1 MNAEP
6 DIEKASVIT
15 HIHVEARGVAEH
27 DASRQPANLAHGHA
41 KVAPRVKLPG
51 EFRTLSIH
59 VTNTQEGKHD
69 IPNKK
74 DITGETAALYIS
86 ELEWHTLSKEELC
99 IRCGVSD
106 KVGLDVAM
114 AARRLAS
121 NGRNVIRPPPRNYI
135 KMILGY
141 IFGGFGSLLF
151 VASIICFIAWRPL
164 GDPLPSAA
172 NLALAVVLLIVIAIQ
187 AAFNAWQGWSTSRV
201 MTSITGMLPSDV
213 LVTRD
218 GQSFKIPA
226 AELVFGDIVHI
237 ARGNKVPAD
246 LRLIETSSDLKFD
259 RSALTGESN
268 AIPASVETTDPNFME
283 TRNMALQ
290 GTLCVSGSG
299 KGVCVWLGDFT
310 VFGRIAKQAA
320 SERAVRTSLEVEILR
335 FVLII
340 GGMALTVAVFI
351 VILWATWLRRDHP
364 DFISVPVLLIDC
376 VSVAVAFIPGKHPC
390 PYLRLQVLRTVSEG
404 LPICVTLSLTV
415 IAGAMRKANILCKSL
430 STVESLGAVNVIAS
444 DKTGT
449 LTQNKMS
456 VSDAVTVNG
465 KYSAGDVYDI
475 IRQKKPD
482 MHALDTMGTI
492 AALCNDAVF
501 DAGYVEG
508 KVPPEDRKVNGDATD
523 TGLLRFADDL
533 SPVDEVR
540 DRWKEVAKVAFN
552 SKNKFAI
559 KLFRLRSTS
568 NLSAAPADQF
578 QASDHLLLVKGAPD
592 ILSRRCS
599 KYLDAEGRTKELYP
613 ETLAA
618 LLAARNELAG
628 SGKRVLLL
636 AQRVVSS
643 NHIDENM
650 LADTSRA
657 EEYLMTLNNDLVI
670 VGLLALVDPPRPD
683 TAETVRLSRRAGI
696 RFAMV
701 TGDFPLTAIAIARQV
716 GIITTRADGIKG
728 IQDLSANIGSTLEKD
743 GSRSTITAPT
753 NDAEPTSLVLSGSDM
768 MMMNDQQWELALQFD
783 ELVFARTTPQQKL
796 QIVRAFQKQGCTV
809 AVTGDGVND
818 APALKQAD
826 VGVAVAGASEVA
838 MEAADLI
845 LLSNFS
851 AIITGIEYGRL
862 CFENL
867 RKSILYLLPAGSFS
881 ELMPVLLTVIF
892 GLPQALSSIQM
903 ILICV
908 ATDVLPALSL
918 VYEKPEA
925 DLLTRKPRDR
935 QKDRLADWKLICHAY
950 FFIGIL
956 ESLTAMIAAFYFG
969 FQKNGV
975 PFSAL
980 WLKYGIYDGD
990 PDLILEL
997 TNRAQSIYFFNL
1009 VLMQWFNLLATRTR
1023 RLSLFQQNPLGG
1035 PETRNYFIFP
1045 AMLAALG
1052 LACFFSYVPWFQK
1065 IFLTRGIR
1073 AEYFFLPMAY
1083 GVGILFIDESRN
1095 AAPAPDAAK
1104 ISVGDIINALK
1115 IQLVKSINV
1124 TITLESLATNLV
1136 TTAVEISNTLPVE
1149 LTINTINTS
1158 AGINGTEFAA
1168 FQHTF
1173 EKGLVLP
1180 PFSTVN
1186 TGEIPNVLLTQG
1198 AIASLDII
1206 PLGFLDLLN
1215 TDVNVHA
1222 LTIFGFGGIPIP
1234 ITGLKQSHVPTTYNL
1249 ALS

>member
-1 MNAEP
+1 MNEEL

-15 HIHVEARGVAEH
+15 RIHVEARGVTEH

-69 IPNKK
+69 IPSKK
-74 DITGETAALYIS
+74 DITDIS

-106 KVGLDVAM
+106 KVGLDVTM

-121 NGRNVIRPPPRNYI
+121 NGRNVISPPPRNYI

-151 VASIICFIAWRPL
+151 VASIICFISWRPL

-218 GQSFKIPA
+218 GQPFKILA

-237 ARGNKVPAD
+237 ALGNKVPAD

-268 AIPASVETTDPNFME
+268 AIPASVEATDPNFME

-299 KGVCVWLGDFT
+299 KGVCVGLGDLT

-320 SERAVRTSLEVEILR
+320 SERAVRTSLEVEIYR

-340 GGMALTVAVFI
+340 SGMALTVAVFI
-351 VILWATWLRRDHP
+351 VILWAAWLRRDHP
-364 DFISVPVLLIDC
+364 DFIPVPVLLIEC
-376 VSVAVAFIPGKHPC
+376 VSVVVA
-390 PYLRLQVLRTVSEG
+390 TVSED

-415 IAGAMRKANILCKSL
+415 IARAMRKANILCKSL

-456 VSDAVTVNG
+456 VSDAVTVSG
-465 KYSAGDVYDI
+465 KYSAVDVYNI
-475 IRQKKPD
+475 IRQEKPD

-523 TGLLRFADDL
+523 AGLLKFADDL

-568 NLSAAPADQF
+568 NLSAVPADQY

-599 KYLDAEGRTKELYP
+599 KYLDAEGSTKELYP
-613 ETLAA
+613 ETLAV

-636 AQRVVSS
+636 AQKVVSS
-643 NHIDENM
+643 NHIDDNM
-650 LADTSRA
+650 LADTSQA

-716 GIITTRADGIKG
+716 GIITTRADDTKG
-728 IQDLSANIGSTLEKD
+728 IQDLYANGESTLEKD

-753 NDAEPTSLVLSGSDM
+753 NDAGFTSLVLSGSDM

-826 VGVAVAGASEVA
+826 VGVAVAGASEG
-838 MEAADLI
+838 AADLI

-881 ELMPVLLTVIF
+881 ELMPVLLSVIF

-903 ILICV
+903 ILVCV

-925 DLLTRKPRDR
+925 DLLTRNPRDR
-935 QKDRLADWKLICHAY
+935 QKDRLADWKLIFHAY
-950 FFIGIL
+950 FIGIF

-980 WLKYGIYDGD
+980 WLKYGNYDGD

-1035 PETRNYFIFP
+1035 PKTRNYFIFP

-1083 GVGILFIDESRN
+1083 GVGVLFIDESR
-1095 AAPAPDAAK
+1095 K
-1104 ISVGDIINALK
+1104 W
-1115 IQLVKSINV
+1115 
-1124 TITLESLATNLV
+1124 
-1136 TTAVEISNTLPVE
+1136 
-1149 LTINTINTS
+1149 
-1158 AGINGTEFAA
+1158 
-1168 FQHTF
+1168 
-1173 EKGLVLP
+1173 
-1180 PFSTVN
+1180 VN
-1186 TGEIPNVLLTQG
+1186 RQYPR
-1198 AIASLDII
+1198 
-1206 PLGFLDLLN
+1206 GFL
-1215 TDVNVHA
+1215 A
-1222 LTIFGFGGIPIP
+1222 RI
-1234 ITGLKQSHVPTTYNL
+1234 
-1249 ALS
+1249 AW